1 MRLRGPAAICV
12 GAVLAALLLRQTIVR
27 ADTESRWAQLVW
39 GEHPSVL
46 TATSMRKVGLAAA
59 AGKTPSSDTLQDIG
73 QLVRETPLAAEP
85 FLVQGALAEK
95 RGDLARA
102 DQLYQE
108 ARRREPRSVAAHY
121 LLTDLYLRT
130 GRAEKGIRE
139 LAELSRLVPAVTNQL
154 APAIAKFSHDPGAAN
169 QLRSAFRSNPQLEQP
184 VLWFLAQDPSNAG
197 LILSVASSTRSEAVP
212 APAWQER
219 LLDKMMAQ
227 GQYAQAFAAW
237 SRMTGSNNAG
247 GISLFN
253 PSFRK
258 SNDPPPFNWSY
269 GASEAGVAEPENGSL
284 RILFYGRQNAVLAQQ
299 TLILRPGKYRL
310 ILPVTAD
317 SSDPRA
323 LGWSIYCLPDKR
335 KILDLPLSS
344 GAAGTV
350 AGDFEV
356 PPQACGALRI
366 ELDGKIEDS
375 PATVDARIGPLT
387 LQRLGA

>member
-1 MRLRGPAAICV
+1 
-12 GAVLAALLLRQTIVR
+12 VLAALLLRQTIVR
-27 ADTESRWAQLVW
+27 ADPESHWAQTIW
-39 GEHPSVL
+39 GGHPSVL
-46 TATSMRKVGLAAA
+46 TATSMRDVGLAAA
-59 AGKTPSSDTLQDIG
+59 AGKTPSGGTLQDIG
-73 QLVRETPLAAEP
+73 QLVREAPLAAEP

-95 RGDLARA
+95 RGDLAHA
-102 DQLYQE
+102 DQLYRE
-108 ARRREPRSVAAHY
+108 ARRRELRSVAAHY

-130 GRAEKGIRE
+130 GSTEEGIRE
-139 LAELSRLVPAVTNQL
+139 LAELSRLVPAATNQL

-169 QLRSAFRSNPQLEQP
+169 QLRSVFRTNPQLEQP

-197 LILSVASSTRSEAVP
+197 LILSVASGTRSESAP

-219 LLDKMMAQ
+219 LLDGMITQ

-237 SRMTGSNNAG
+237 LRMTGSGDAG
-247 GISLFN
+247 GVSLFN

-258 SNDPPPFNWSY
+258 SNDPPPFNWTY

-284 RILFYGRQNAVLAQQ
+284 RILFYGRENAALAQQ

-310 ILPVTAD
+310 TLPVTAD
-317 SSDPRA
+317 SGDPRA
-323 LGWSIYCLPDKR
+323 LAWSIYCLPEKT

-356 PPQACGALRI
+356 PSQACGAQRI
-366 ELDGKIEDS
+366 ELDGNIEDS
-375 PATVDARIGPLT
+375 PATVDARVGPLA